1 LNNKSLKHFKL
12 FLKRFMFKLKVK
24 FDGLITSNFKLRS
37 IIFII
42 TGNSF
47 IKERNFF
54 FKIVELLI

>member
-1 LNNKSLKHFKL
+1 
-12 FLKRFMFKLKVK
+12 MFKLKVK